1 MNMEQAIAAVRDFN
15 RFYMRYVGALDSRFL
30 GSDMTLTEARLLL
43 EIANR
48 EPVQANVLQDV
59 LTLDRGYL
67 SRMIR
72 RFENE
77 GWITRER
84 SPEDGR
90 SRPMKL
96 TAKGRIVFENVDQ
109 RQHDV
114 IKTSLLQLNETER
127 QTLAQALTSVRH
139 LLTRTPAS
147 PPLDV
152 LNRPVWHALTGRQSA
167 LSVGNNHA
175 LCYQRTITPFGASAG
190 TGDIDLRA
198 FGKLLSPD
206 EEIWLVEKERFP
218 TPPGLKVVK
227 TAECL
232 QMVASHVSDS
242 EHDFSFFDLGADDT
256 VEMRELAM
264 LTVPGPF
271 LADTWQLGGFV
282 GIREAGRLV
291 AMAGERM
298 KPGNFTEVS
307 GVCTHPHYRGRGYA
321 GFLMRI
327 VAQRI
332 LDRGETPFLHTYSDN
347 KAAIALYRSLGFIPH
362 QVVTATVL
370 QKQ

>member
-1 MNMEQAIAAVRDFN
+1 MEQAIAAVRDFN

-30 GSDMTLTEARLLL
+30 GCDMTLTEARLLL

-77 GWITRER
+77 GWIARER
-84 SPEDGR
+84 SSEDGR

-114 IKTSLLQLNETER
+114 IEATLLQLNETEQ
-127 QTLAQALTSVRH
+127 QTLAQALTSVRR

-147 PPLDV
+147 SPLDV
-152 LNRPVWHALTGRQSA
+152 LNRPVWHALTGRQSS

-190 TGDIDLRA
+190 TGDIDLQA
-198 FGKLLSPD
+198 LGELLPPD
-206 EEIWLVEKERFP
+206 GEIWLVEKEGFP
-218 TPPGLKVVK
+218 IPPGLKIVK
-227 TAECL
+227 AAECL
-232 QMVASHVSDS
+232 QMVASHISSDS
-242 EHDFSFFDLGADDT
+242 KHDFAFFDLGADDA

-271 LADTWQLGGFV
+271 QADTWRLGGFI

-347 KAAIALYRSLGFIPH
+347 KAAIALYQSLGFTPH
-362 QVVTATVL
+362 QLVTATVL
-370 QKQ
+370 QKR